1 MDRPWSIITLQAE
14 QKPEVP
20 KKPDQVT
27 IKRVL
32 SAEKTKDGKVKV
44 ELGASTKLANEI
56 RRQQSVGTKAKQINN
71 LISLFENEHVSTA
84 CDEN

>member
-1 MDRPWSIITLQAE
+1 MIHYNKQAE
-14 QKPEVP
+14 QKPEVA

-44 ELGASTKLANEI
+44 ELGASTQLANDI
-56 RRQQSVGTKAKQINN
+56 RRQQSVGAKAKQINN
-71 LISLFENEHVSTA
+71 LISLFENEHVSKASDKT
-84 CDEN
+84 